1 MYFIGSVSLENPD
14 QYIMDIE
21 DLNKTINQL
30 DPTDIYRARDLTTAE
45 NIFSNAH
52 GVFTETDHI
61 LFHITSLNKFKNFQ
75 NTQSMLSKYNRIKL
89 EIH

>member
-1 MYFIGSVSLENPD
+1 
-14 QYIMDIE
+14 MDIE

-45 NIFSNAH
+45 NIFTNAH

-61 LFHITSLNKFKNFQ
+61 LFHITSLNKF
-75 NTQSMLSKYNRIKL
+75 
-89 EIH
+89 

>member
-1 MYFIGSVSLENPD
+1 
-14 QYIMDIE
+14 MDIE

-45 NIFSNAH
+45 NVFTNAH

-75 NTQSMLSKYNRIKL
+75 NTQSMLSKQQNYIRNPLKMISRKSPNI
-89 EIH
+89 

>member
-1 MYFIGSVSLENPD
+1 
-14 QYIMDIE
+14 MDIE

-45 NIFSNAH
+45 NVFTNAH

-61 LFHITSLNKFKNFQ
+61 LFHITSLNKFKRIEII
-75 NTQSMLSKYNRIKL
+75 QSIFSDQWNEVRNQ
-89 EIH
+89 

>member
-1 MYFIGSVSLENPD
+1 
-14 QYIMDIE
+14 MDIE

-30 DPTDIYRARDLTTAE
+30 DPTDIYRAHNLTTAE
-45 NIFSNAH
+45 NIFSTAH
-52 GVFTETDHI
+52 GVVTETDHI

-75 NTQSMLSKYNRIKL
+75 NMQSMLSKHNRIKF